1 MQKNYYL
8 KLGKGSI
15 AIILLFAI
23 LVPTTAPAQVLEA
36 PKTVDEA
43 KEFGTGI
50 LKQLPDTMKKIF
62 DAEVKPL
69 WEKMWTFVVNFWNK
83 TGRSYIQNVIDKVS
97 EFLGKE
103 VDKRKPFIKEEFEK
117 EKEELAQELKER
129 SGGVSENLWNRL
141 WGIIFERDEQEQM

>member
-15 AIILLFAI
+15 AIILLFAMLI
-23 LVPTTAPAQVLEA
+23 PTVTLAQTLET
-36 PKTVDEA
+36 PQTVDEA

-50 LKQLPDTMKKIF
+50 LKQLPNQMKKVF
-62 DAEVKPL
+62 DSEVKPL
-69 WEKMWTFVVNFWNK
+69 WGKMWAFAVDFWNR
-83 TGRSYIQNVIDKVS
+83 TGRSFIQNLIDKIS

-103 VDKRKPFIKEEFEK
+103 VEKRKPYIKEEFEK

-129 SGGVSENLWNRL
+129 SGGVSESVWNRL
-141 WGIIFERDEQEQM
+141 WGIIFERNGEE